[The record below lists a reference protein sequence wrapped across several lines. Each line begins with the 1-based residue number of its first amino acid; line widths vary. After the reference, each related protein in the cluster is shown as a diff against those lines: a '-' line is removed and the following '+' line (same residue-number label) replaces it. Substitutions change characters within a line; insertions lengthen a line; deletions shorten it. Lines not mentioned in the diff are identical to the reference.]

1 MQPLAKQKIQELNRC
16 PPKGEIKENKRKGQL
31 SVTPSQRRNSKYFIA
46 QKCRKMQNSP
56 K

>member
-16 PPKGEIKENKRKGQL
+16 PPKMEIKEKGG
-31 SVTPSQRRNSKYFIA
+31 SVSPLRNAEK
-46 QKCRKMQNSP
+46 KK